1 MIKIRFEKWR
11 KSSWEIYP
19 NHPLRKKGDVKLI
32 DRVIKIL
39 TDKYQGVEWEFQHGH
54 LSDSDFYEVPDG
66 QIVVLSNLY
75 WSWRAPF
82 YDAVFAYHWHIYHLA
97 DIKDI
102 SLEKIEEQRKLWLDK
117 IFELFGKDNRL
128 LKLALLERAVAGLNL
143 DALSLDPK
151 VPIAKYLVEK
161 TRSNVVELM
170 EII

>member
-1 MIKIRFEKWR
+1 M
-11 KSSWEIYP
+11 
-19 NHPLRKKGDVKLI
+19 
-32 DRVIKIL
+32 
-39 TDKYQGVEWEFQHGH
+39 
-54 LSDSDFYEVPDG
+54 
-66 QIVVLSNLY
+66 
-75 WSWRAPF
+75 
-82 YDAVFAYHWHIYHLA
+82 
-97 DIKDI
+97 
-102 SLEKIEEQRKLWLDK
+102 EKIEEQRKLWLDK